1 MAGGRTSGGA
11 GTPERFAAGGAE
23 AAGFAASGPLVR
35 GADGLGVAGLAAL
48 AGVAPVGDS
57 AGKGVVAADAGTAVL
72 AAAGRCACACC
83 RCCAKPEAAAAG
95 ADGSRDALA
104 APAVGE
110 SVAPGASVGD
120 KGASKAASGMRTYLR
135 PAETAGPR
143 RTSQILGQTAR

>member
-1 MAGGRTSGGA
+1 MAGGGTSGGA

-23 AAGFAASGPLVR
+23 AAGVAASGPLVG
-35 GADGLGVAGLAAL
+35 GADGVGVAGLA
-48 AGVAPVGDS
+48 GVALVGDS
-57 AGKGVVAADAGTAVL
+57 AGEGVVAADAGTAVL

>member
-1 MAGGRTSGGA
+1 MVGGGTSGGA
-11 GTPERFAAGGAE
+11 GTPECFAAGAAE
-23 AAGFAASGPLVR
+23 AAGVAASGPLVG
-35 GADGLGVAGLAAL
+35 GADGLGVAGL

-57 AGKGVVAADAGTAVL
+57 AGKGVVAADAGAAVL

-143 RTSQILGQTAR
+143 RTSQIPGQTAR